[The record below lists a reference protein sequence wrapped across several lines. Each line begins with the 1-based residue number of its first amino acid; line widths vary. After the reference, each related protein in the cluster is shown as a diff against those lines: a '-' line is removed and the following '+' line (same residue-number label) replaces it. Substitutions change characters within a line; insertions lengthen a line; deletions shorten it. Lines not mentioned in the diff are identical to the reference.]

1 MEYLMPDN
9 AVYSQ
14 VLHPDKRDLGE
25 FTVSRLLPS
34 KRRPRVGPF
43 VFFDYIGPADF
54 PPGKGVNVRSHPHIG
69 LATITYLFEGEILHR
84 DNLGYVQT
92 IRPGAVNWM
101 TAGKGIVHSE
111 KVTDEVLASGQRLHG
126 IQTWVALPLEYEET
140 DPRFEHYPADAIP
153 AVESDGA
160 SLRVVIGS
168 AYGATSP
175 VTSESEIVYVEARLA
190 AGTELELPET
200 DELAVFVVEGDC
212 TVGGETAPP
221 GTLAVLADGTSA
233 KLRAATDTHL
243 MLCGGGTLE
252 GPRIVWWNLV
262 NSSRERIEQAK
273 RDWREG
279 RFPPVPG
286 ETDFIPLPDS

>member
-14 VLHPDKRDLGE
+14 VLHPDRRDLGE

-34 KRRPRVGPF
+34 KQRPRVGPF

-153 AVESDGA
+153 AVERDGA

-221 GTLAVLADGTSA
+221 GTLAVLADETSA

>member
-1 MEYLMPDN
+1 M
-9 AVYSQ
+9 
-14 VLHPDKRDLGE
+14 
-25 FTVSRLLPS
+25 
-34 KRRPRVGPF
+34 
-43 VFFDYIGPADF
+43 
-54 PPGKGVNVRSHPHIG
+54 
-69 LATITYLFEGEILHR
+69 
-84 DNLGYVQT
+84 
-92 IRPGAVNWM
+92 
-101 TAGKGIVHSE
+101 
-111 KVTDEVLASGQRLHG
+111 
-126 IQTWVALPLEYEET
+126 
-140 DPRFEHYPADAIP
+140 
-153 AVESDGA
+153 
-160 SLRVVIGS
+160 
-168 AYGATSP
+168 
-175 VTSESEIVYVEARLA
+175 TSESEIVYVEARLA

-221 GTLAVLADGTSA
+221 GTLAVLADETSA